1 MRDAMVE
8 QKRGRESGGIW
19 VMVKLTQQKQKA
31 IIRGDDLLLG
41 SVPTQD

>member
-8 QKRGRESGGIW
+8 QKRGQESRGIW

-31 IIRGDDLLLG
+31 IIRGDALLLG
-41 SVPTQD
+41 SFPAQD